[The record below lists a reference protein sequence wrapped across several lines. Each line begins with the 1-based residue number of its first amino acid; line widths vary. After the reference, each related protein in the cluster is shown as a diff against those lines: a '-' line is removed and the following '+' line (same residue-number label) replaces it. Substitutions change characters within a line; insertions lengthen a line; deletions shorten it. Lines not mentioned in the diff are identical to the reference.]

1 LIDVDRSVARRRLR
15 EYARDGL
22 IIAAYGGY
30 NGRHLRYFT
39 EQRDAD
45 VYTATKRAHSPRLE
59 GTGLLPRA
67 EMPPRVPATVG
78 LATGCDGRF
87 QCTRMEKDALKTQGM
102 FSSEWR
108 RLRGKNA

>member
-1 LIDVDRSVARRRLR
+1 LLDVDRSVARRRLR

-45 VYTATKRAHSPRLE
+45 VYTATKRAHSPRIE
-59 GTGLLPRA
+59 GGGLVPRGQTPA
-67 EMPPRVPATVG
+67 RVQATVG
-78 LATGCDGRF
+78 IATGCDPRF
-87 QCTRMEKDALKTQGM
+87 QLTPEQREA
-102 FSSEWR
+102 
-108 RLRGKNA
+108 LRGKGEFSRLRVGEYPV